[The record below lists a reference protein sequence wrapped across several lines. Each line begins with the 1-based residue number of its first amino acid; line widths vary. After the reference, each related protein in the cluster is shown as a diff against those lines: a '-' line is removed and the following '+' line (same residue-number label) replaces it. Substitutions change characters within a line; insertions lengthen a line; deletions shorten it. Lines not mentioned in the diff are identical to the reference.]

1 MQYRAVHIDIVLLII
16 FFVNHINIGSR
27 SDPMRIATL
36 FQLFYF
42 EYLVRQTNVILFLEA
57 SPYTSYLWKF
67 EKKRRRRTNFDP
79 VCLFC
84 ASGDSHVNGEFNLRW
99 DIILQ
104 ESIINNKATGVFFL
118 FHNNKPITNYLFYCT
133 ALYCTVHGVV
143 QHNSP
148 AVRFARFPYNIIIDY
163 TTLHCTT
170 LQVLTSRRRRQ
181 KIYN

>member
-67 EKKRRRRTNFDP
+67 EKKRRRTNFDP

-148 AVRFARFPYNIIIDY
+148 AVRFARFPYNIIIDH
-163 TTLHCTT
+163 TTPT
-170 LQVLTSRRRRQ
+170 LPASTYKTDKT
-181 KIYN
+181 KI